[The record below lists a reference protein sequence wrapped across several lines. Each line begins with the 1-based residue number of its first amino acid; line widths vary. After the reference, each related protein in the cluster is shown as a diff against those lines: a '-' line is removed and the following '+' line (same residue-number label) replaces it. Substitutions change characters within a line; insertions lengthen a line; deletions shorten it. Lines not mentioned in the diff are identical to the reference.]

1 MVTTLPRLRRD
12 LTKSRQEAGGSTSL
26 VVKDPETSRFYRFR
40 DAAGYIADRLDGE
53 TPLEEVRRAAET
65 RFGGALPPG
74 TLRAFIRNLDAS
86 GLLEHGDAA
95 KPAKPRRQGRIRGG
109 PLYLR
114 LALFDPDALFTRLER
129 RVRFLFTPSFVV
141 LSAAIIFM
149 AAWVTITEW
158 PAITGTL
165 ARVYRL
171 SAIPLILAVSCAIV
185 SFHEA
190 AHGLTCKHFGGEVHE
205 TGFMLIYFQP
215 AFYANVSDAWLF
227 PERSKRLWVGFAGPW
242 FELFLWALA
251 TLLWRGSDL
260 DSGISRM
267 AYIAMTVSGVKTL
280 FNFNPF
286 IKLDG
291 YYLLSDALDMPNL
304 RRRSFRYVG
313 GLIQRLLGLDPG
325 VRDEGTRRERL
336 VYLGYGLVAVAASVL
351 AIGYAG
357 SKIGRY
363 LIENRQPAVL
373 AGATGYLVLK
383 VRRRYRKMF
392 GGKAAPG
399 DPEDDGNTLVAQ
411 EDDDSAAPPTED
423 APETAV
429 PPPHRKRRPKRL
441 GRWLRRIF
449 WAAAVAGGAAYVAL
463 GNGELRIGGSFN
475 ILPEQ
480 NADAR
485 AETDGTIAEIRVKEG
500 DTVKAGQVI
509 ARLADEA
516 TLAELRQTEA
526 AIRESRANLRMLE
539 AGPTADSVKLARAA
553 VAKAEDKL
561 RYDQDRLARLA
572 TLAEQRLT
580 PQEEYDAAKQ
590 EESLS
595 RHELEQAR
603 GELRILTNGTRPEEI
618 EAARAKLDGL
628 ESQRALLQ
636 QQLREFDVPSPITGI
651 VATPSRELEG
661 LIGTHVTRG
670 TLIAKVY
677 DFTTVQAQITVP
689 EREIADVHPGQT
701 VELRTRA
708 FPNVLFRGIV
718 VSIGTSAAG
727 STDQPA
733 GEVAATASSRGI
745 PSGAFTVTTRIDN
758 PSLLLRPGMTGQAKI
773 NGGPARVYD
782 LIRRRLART
791 FKVELWSWW

>member
-149 AAWVTITEW
+149 AAWVTITEC

-165 ARVYRL
+165 ARVYRP

-325 VRDEGTRRERL
+325 VRDEGTRRDRIPGPQGSAALPQDVRRQGGAGRPRRRRQHPRRAGGRRLGRSADGGCSGNGGPPAATEAPAEAAPAGGPAPLLGGRRRGRGRLRGARQRRAPDRRLLQHSSGAERRR
-336 VYLGYGLVAVAASVL
+336 AS
-351 AIGYAG
+351 GDRRHHRG
-357 SKIGRY
+357 DPGEGGRY
-363 LIENRQPAVL
+363 GEGGPGHRPPGGRGHAGRAPADRGGHPGRPGQSQDARGRPHGRL
-373 AGATGYLVLK
+373 GQTGAGRGRESRGQAALRSGPAGAARDPCRAAPHPAGG
-383 VRRRYRKMF
+383 VRRRQA
-392 GGKAAPG
+392 GGVALAARARAG
-399 DPEDDGNTLVAQ
+399 AGRAQDPHQ
-411 EDDDSAAPPTED
+411 RHPP
-423 APETAV
+423 
-429 PPPHRKRRPKRL
+429 RRNR
-441 GRWLRRIF
+441 GGAREARWL
-449 WAAAVAGGAAYVAL
+449 
-463 GNGELRIGGSFN
+463 GE
-475 ILPEQ
+475 P
-480 NADAR
+480 
-485 AETDGTIAEIRVKEG
+485 
-500 DTVKAGQVI
+500 
-509 ARLADEA
+509 
-516 TLAELRQTEA
+516 
-526 AIRESRANLRMLE
+526 
-539 AGPTADSVKLARAA
+539 ARAA
-553 VAKAEDKL
+553 
-561 RYDQDRLARLA
+561 
-572 TLAEQRLT
+572 
-580 PQEEYDAAKQ
+580 AA
-590 EESLS
+590 
-595 RHELEQAR
+595 
-603 GELRILTNGTRPEEI
+603 
-618 EAARAKLDGL
+618 AA
-628 ESQRALLQ
+628 
-636 QQLREFDVPSPITGI
+636 P
-651 VATPSRELEG
+651 
-661 LIGTHVTRG
+661 
-670 TLIAKVY
+670 
-677 DFTTVQAQITVP
+677 
-689 EREIADVHPGQT
+689 
-701 VELRTRA
+701 
-708 FPNVLFRGIV
+708 
-718 VSIGTSAAG
+718 
-727 STDQPA
+727 
-733 GEVAATASSRGI
+733 
-745 PSGAFTVTTRIDN
+745 
-758 PSLLLRPGMTGQAKI
+758 
-773 NGGPARVYD
+773 
-782 LIRRRLART
+782 
-791 FKVELWSWW
+791 